1 MAPPSISTVRS
12 NSAKVPSSSRSRI
25 ECKDSGLYSTE
36 GAQRIIDLIENRRLV
51 STLVLSHNELG
62 DDGCVILFKFLSS
75 TKGRRYPISE
85 IQIGSNQLGNTGLL
99 AIANYL
105 ENNIHLR
112 RLHLPNNAFIGD
124 EAVTSAFVRSINS
137 SHLETLNL
145 ASNNSLSDTFVSGF
159 FPSLNSRLLR
169 DLNLT
174 ATGLTKASVPF
185 IADYLSSDRC
195 YLSAFSGNLN
205 LLGIIGLQT
214 IYNALHSSANHRLT
228 TLSIFAN
235 HTGINTEIDET
246 TRLKTQ
252 EIQSLLK
259 RLVIRNKCL
268 NEKTQV
274 EALELLRYSRPLL
287 LQSAKTKVKPLKT
300 NIPISCDESCSCLP
314 ILQSQTN
321 PPSTSSS
328 SSPFLKLPTEII
340 QHILSLFAPNL
351 SEVQRIRVFQY
362 ASSASTLPQLLP
374 CLPSSGSSGT
384 DHTFC
389 VPDPSNIG
397 FGDTGNIWKIGGG
410 GVGVGG
416 GCASGKCLGA
426 SNSLVC
432 HREQDRAAWLYAV
445 GCDAYETN

>member
-12 NSAKVPSSSRSRI
+12 NSAKVPLSSRSRI

-137 SHLETLNL
+137 SQLETLNL
-145 ASNNSLSDTFVSGF
+145 ASNNSLSDTFVSSF

-246 TRLKTQ
+246 TRFKTQ

-287 LQSAKTKVKPLKT
+287 LH
-300 NIPISCDESCSCLP
+300 
-314 ILQSQTN
+314 QTN